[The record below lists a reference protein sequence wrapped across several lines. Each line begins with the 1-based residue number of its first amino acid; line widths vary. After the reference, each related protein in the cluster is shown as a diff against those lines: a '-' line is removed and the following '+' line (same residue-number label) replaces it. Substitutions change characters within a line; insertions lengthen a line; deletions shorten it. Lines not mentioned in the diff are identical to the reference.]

1 MVIKRKHSPTQKLG
15 LKGERIALNFLL
27 ERNLIFITKNYF
39 TPFGEIDLIMQD
51 DKTLVFIEVRY
62 RQFMQYARSRES
74 IDLYKQKKI
83 IRSASFYLQKNPTWK
98 PCRFDVVAI
107 QTTAFYKEIDWIK
120 DAFQVQ

>member
-1 MVIKRKHSPTQKLG
+1 MAIKSKHSPTQKLG

-74 IDLYKQKKI
+74 IDLYKTEKNYPLRQFLLTKKSHLETLS
-83 IRSASFYLQKNPTWK
+83 IRCGRHSNYCILQ
-98 PCRFDVVAI
+98 RD
-107 QTTAFYKEIDWIK
+107 
-120 DAFQVQ
+120 